1 MSWEIDVK
9 VKYGI
14 RYATYLDRDRVS
26 CGQVIP
32 KEPPLSGCHLGKE
45 PPLTVC
51 VYMCVCMCVCVC
63 VGMCFLCVC
72 CVCVGMCVCV
82 CVYVC
87 ICHQKTAVVR
97 HLKDS

>member
-51 VYMCVCMCVCVC
+51 VCVCVYVC
-63 VGMCFLCVC
+63 VCGCVWVYVGMCFLCVC
-72 CVCVGMCVCV
+72 CDCVGFRVNF
-82 CVYVC
+82 
-87 ICHQKTAVVR
+87 A
-97 HLKDS
+97 